1 MTEEENQNVTVN
13 DFLAQNVKQPEAK
26 EVRFDRFKTPFK
38 IRAINTKELNQL
50 QKDCSTTKRD
60 RRTGQVMKNTDQEM
74 LNNKMVQKA
83 LLVPDLTNEELQNSY
98 GTIGD
103 PMGTLNSMLLAG
115 EYADLVQEIQ
125 EVSGFESADEMV
137 DDVKK

>member
-13 DFLAQNVKQPEAK
+13 DFLAQNVKQPETK
-26 EVRFDRFKTPFK
+26 EVKFDRFNSPFK
-38 IRAINTKELNQL
+38 IKAINTKELNQL